1 MGSRL
6 GIIASS
12 GEIPSL
18 IQRKASEKGSTCVV
32 AAIDG
37 QAERSTLEDMKLIQ
51 WFQVG
56 DIQGVVSYFK
66 ANGVSSVIL
75 AGKIDPRVIY
85 DKTQFDS
92 TALRI
97 LDSGKDKT
105 PTSIIEEIIFF
116 FEKQGLSVIDPT
128 PYLLSYFC
136 EKGTLTHTQPSKEVE
151 LDIVFGWQIAR
162 KIADSDIGQTV
173 VVKDRAI
180 VAVEGMEGTDE
191 AIKRGGRLAGR
202 GTTVVKVSRMG
213 QDPRVDLPAVG
224 LATVQSLVEAKS
236 SVLCFEAGKMPFF
249 QKQEAVALADAHS
262 IVVVAK

>member
-18 IQRKASEKGSTCVV
+18 IQGIASGKGSTCIV
-32 AAIDG
+32 AAIKG
-37 QAERSTLEDMKLIQ
+37 QAERSALSKMELIQ

-56 DIQGVVSYFK
+56 DIQEVVSYFK
-66 ANGVSSVIL
+66 TNGVSSVIL

-105 PTSIIEEIIFF
+105 PTSIIEKVIFF

-128 PYLLSYFC
+128 PFLLSYFC
-136 EKGTLTHTQPSKEVE
+136 EKGTLTHTQPSKEME
-151 LDIVFGWQIAR
+151 SDIVFGWEIAR

-191 AIKRGGRLAGR
+191 AIRRGGRLAGR
-202 GTTVVKVSRMG
+202 GTTVVKVSRMS

-249 QKQEAVALADAHS
+249 QKQEAVSLADAHN
-262 IVVVAK
+262 IVIVAK